1 MKSLKLT
8 YLFTIVFSVVFF
20 ITSCNDDKAKD
31 KDKNGGV
38 ENVNWKSNVFGSIDG
53 TIAFVGSFDFM
64 EIMDKSSIMDADII
78 PEMYKSMFMGYI
90 DSDNLGIKLEGNNH
104 YAVVMDNNGEFD
116 YAFAFAN
123 VLDAKKIATN
133 LHMYLGGRTDNE
145 DGYEFLKTSDGVVF
159 GWDDQHLIAAVS
171 DRRRSDVNQL
181 KNKIKKL
188 LDARNKDVEADD
200 QLLAYLKRDDD
211 INMYMNMKS
220 YMDFIKNIN
229 MNNELTELYS
239 NEEFLKLMDYT
250 MVSTANFNNGEI
262 IMDLKMIN
270 NGNGFKYLKDQP
282 VGAEYLNYL
291 TDNDR
296 MIASAFAN
304 IDLDTYISFLKP
316 MLNSNLD
323 VYNDFNDFLTQIGL
337 SENEIFNIFNGEL
350 AISIIDILEPE
361 NSIEQ
366 EFSDDFGEWEDDFF
380 DEMDEYGYDSP
391 SKEPVPSFLFTL
403 GINDQSALMKLMA
416 NAPVNVV
423 KDQVIEIENDVHLL
437 LKDNKLFLGS
447 PQELMNK
454 LNVAGSLSTYSKI
467 NSIDYPVYCYFN
479 TDASSY
485 PDIVTSTLE
494 REGGLEIFRD
504 IMSLFNSFEI
514 KGTNNKI
521 SYEIIMS
528 NKGENS
534 LKQIMDMIIKLAKEN
549 NPGLMNV

>member
-8 YLFTIVFSVVFF
+8 YLFTIVLTVVFL
-20 ITSCNDDKAKD
+20 ITSCSDDKAKD
-31 KDKNGGV
+31 KKGGG

-64 EIMDKSSIMDADII
+64 KIMDKSSIMDADII
-78 PEMYKSMFMGYI
+78 PEMYKSMVMGYI

-104 YAVVMDNNGEFD
+104 YAVVMDDNGEFD

-123 VLDAKKIATN
+123 VLDAKKIGSN

-145 DGYEFLKTSDGVVF
+145 DGYEFLKTSEGVVF

-171 DRRRSDVNQL
+171 EKRRSDVNQL

-211 INMYMNMKS
+211 INMYINMKS

-262 IMDLKMIN
+262 IIDLKMINN

-323 VYNDFNDFLTQIGL
+323 VYNDFNEFLAQIGL

-380 DEMDEYGYDSP
+380 DEMDEYAYDSP
-391 SKEPVPSFLFTL
+391 SKEPAASFLFTL

-454 LNVAGSLSTYSKI
+454 LNAAGSLSTYSKI
-467 NSIDYPVYCYFN
+467 NSIDYPVYCYVN

-485 PDIVTSTLE
+485 PDMVTSTLE
-494 REGGLEIFRD
+494 REGGLEIFHD

-528 NKGENS
+528 NKEENS